1 MSRVTV
7 NRPILSVM
15 LYKTIARDQS
25 LKALRYS
32 VGPNPIDLDHFLS
45 DESSVSVTRTI
56 NAPAGSF
63 SITVADNGYKYA
75 SDIDSLYGLVEPMD
89 ILQIRMCQN
98 AADYNG
104 VVWPLVMRCVVSE
117 VRRDEAMGS
126 DGKPKRTVTIA
137 GQDWGKFLQINQIKY
152 IKGNPDNKDW
162 LSEYAAALHNGIE
175 TGEYSA
181 GEIIT
186 KTTEIAN
193 KFLANFGDENIV
205 PFLVDVSAADPNDMV
220 MIQGW
225 PSFPRGVMWEFYQNY
240 GDLGPFYELF
250 IDDTEEGP
258 KIIYRKPP
266 FLALDGGLLASI
278 YGVSIDVVN
287 IPPDHIMRISSSR
300 SDADVANW
308 FWVDPQRSAM
318 IDDSVMRLNAL
329 SGAPANCHVEG
340 PNNASNL
347 YGTRTMEVKSN
358 HGLMPQGGK
367 RDQVDQGVANSM
379 TYLAAKRGRLAQ
391 SNVDNAMLESGSMV
405 LKGNE
410 KIKVGSYIFVL
421 RGEFHAMYYVES
433 VTHNFAPFRS
443 FTTTVKFIRGTG
455 FIARSGGGLND
466 AMNSYL
472 QEIGHGP
479 YKG

>member
-1 MSRVTV
+1 MITV

-15 LYKTIARDQS
+15 LYKTVTRDQS

-45 DESSVSVTRTI
+45 DESSVSVSRKI

-63 SITVADNGYKYA
+63 SITVSDVGYKYA

-89 ILQIRMCQN
+89 IIQIRMCQN
-98 AADYNG
+98 VQEYQGD
-104 VVWPLVMRCVVSE
+104 VWPLVMRCVVSE
-117 VRRDEAMGS
+117 VRRDETIGS
-126 DGKPKRTVTIA
+126 DGKPKRTVVIA

-152 IKGNPDNKDW
+152 IKGMADNKDW
-162 LSEYAAALHNGIE
+162 LSEYTMALINDIATGVYTAA
-175 TGEYSA
+175 
-181 GEIIT
+181 EIIT
-186 KTTEIAN
+186 KTTKIAN
-193 KFLANFGDENIV
+193 IFLKKFEDDNIV
-205 PFLVDVSAADPNDMV
+205 PFLVDTSGADPVDKV

-258 KIIYRKPP
+258 KLIYRKPP
-266 FLALDGGLLASI
+266 FLALDGGILASI
-278 YGVSIDVVN
+278 YGVSIDVIN
-287 IPPDHIMRISSSR
+287 IPPDHIMRLSVSR
-300 SDADVANW
+300 GDADVANW
-308 FWVDPQRSAM
+308 FWVEATRSAM
-318 IDDSVMRLNAL
+318 VGETDLKLLAL
-329 SGAPANCHVEG
+329 SGAPANTNVET
-340 PNNASNL
+340 PNNQAKL
-347 YGTRTMEVKSN
+347 YGTRTTEVKST
-358 HGLMPQGGK
+358 HGYMAQGGK
-367 RDQVDQGVANSM
+367 KDQVDKSVASDM
-379 TYLAAKRGRLAQ
+379 EYMAIKRGRLAQ
-391 SNVDNAMLESGSMV
+391 ANVDNALLESGTMV

-433 VTHNFAPFRS
+433 VTHTFNPFRS
-443 FTTTVKFIRGTG
+443 FTTTVQFIRGTG

-466 AMNSYL
+466 ATNSYL

-479 YKG
+479 YEG